1 MNARLISCMGQT
13 VADVVVPQS
22 RSRSYPAI
30 IKLGDRHFAFGDF
43 MKIDPDGRPFFVY
56 REAGIYVVPE
66 AKAAAA

>member
-1 MNARLISCMGQT
+1 MNARLVNCMGQT

-30 IKLGDRHFAFGDF
+30 IKLGDRHFAFCD
-43 MKIDPDGRPFFVY
+43 ILRRDPDGRPFFIY

>member
-30 IKLGDRHFAFGDF
+30 IKLADRYFAFGD
-43 MKIDPDGRPFFVY
+43 MLRTDPDGRPFFIY
-56 REAGIYVVPE
+56 REAGIYVGPD